1 MYELLSKIIDR
12 EVDVVCAGAS
22 SLRGK
27 IVKVEAG
34 VLQLRDEGDN
44 DCYVAIDKTGSVSD
58 RVPGASRPLLNQSN
72 QKAASGCPPAAFL
85 NSGYFIFYG
94 SLFSSATT

>member
-1 MYELLSKIIDR
+1 MHELLSKMIDR

-34 VLQLRDEGDN
+34 VVQLRDEGDN
-44 DCYVAIDKTGSVSD
+44 DCYVAIDKIVAVWEKRDKD
-58 RVPGASRPLLNQSN
+58 RHPGFVFKS
-72 QKAASGCPPAAFL
+72 
-85 NSGYFIFYG
+85 
-94 SLFSSATT
+94 

>member
-1 MYELLSKIIDR
+1 MHELLSKMIDR

-44 DCYVAIDKTGSVSD
+44 DCYVAIDKIVAVWERRDKD
-58 RVPGASRPLLNQSN
+58 RHPGFVFKS
-72 QKAASGCPPAAFL
+72 
-85 NSGYFIFYG
+85 
-94 SLFSSATT
+94 

>member
-1 MYELLSKIIDR
+1 MHELLSKMIDR

-34 VLQLRDEGDN
+34 VLQLRDDGEN
-44 DCYVAIDKTGSVSD
+44 DCYVAIDKIVAVWEKRDKD
-58 RVPGASRPLLNQSN
+58 RHPGFVFKS
-72 QKAASGCPPAAFL
+72 
-85 NSGYFIFYG
+85 
-94 SLFSSATT
+94 

>member
-1 MYELLSKIIDR
+1 MYELLSKMIDR

-44 DCYVAIDKTGSVSD
+44 DCYVAIDKIVAVWEKRDKD
-58 RVPGASRPLLNQSN
+58 RHPGFVFKS
-72 QKAASGCPPAAFL
+72 
-85 NSGYFIFYG
+85 
-94 SLFSSATT
+94 

>member
-1 MYELLSKIIDR
+1 MHELLSKMIDR

-22 SLRGK
+22 RLRGK

-44 DCYVAIDKTGSVSD
+44 DCYVAIDKIVAVWEKRDKD
-58 RVPGASRPLLNQSN
+58 RHPGFVFKS
-72 QKAASGCPPAAFL
+72 
-85 NSGYFIFYG
+85 
-94 SLFSSATT
+94 